1 MPDYDYHSDARP
13 FSRVIE
19 DLGARDEPKLY
30 LGELV
35 NAFGERG
42 FGALLLFLGLINAL
56 PLPPGSTT
64 VLGAPLL
71 LVSLQVLVRSDQIW
85 LPRWALKG
93 SIDRAGYRK
102 ASARIIRPLRQIER
116 LSRPRLLAM
125 TGPTSEMAIGLICS
139 ILAFILVLPIPFG
152 NMAPAITIAIF
163 GYGMTQR
170 DGIVILLGWVGAALC
185 GTILFVA
192 WQLIATGLENAL
204 RWVGGLI

>member
-102 ASARIIRPLRQIER
+102 ASVRIIRPLRQIER

-170 DGIVILLGWVGAALC
+170 DGIVILLGWIGAALC

-204 RWVGGLI
+204 RWVGGLV

>member
-64 VLGAPLL
+64 VLGAPLRRHKPKAERGRGTYL
-71 LVSLQVLVRSDQIW
+71 AASTASLARFSIGRVLI
-85 LPRWALKG
+85 
-93 SIDRAGYRK
+93 
-102 ASARIIRPLRQIER
+102 
-116 LSRPRLLAM
+116 
-125 TGPTSEMAIGLICS
+125 
-139 ILAFILVLPIPFG
+139 
-152 NMAPAITIAIF
+152 
-163 GYGMTQR
+163 
-170 DGIVILLGWVGAALC
+170 
-185 GTILFVA
+185 
-192 WQLIATGLENAL
+192 
-204 RWVGGLI
+204 